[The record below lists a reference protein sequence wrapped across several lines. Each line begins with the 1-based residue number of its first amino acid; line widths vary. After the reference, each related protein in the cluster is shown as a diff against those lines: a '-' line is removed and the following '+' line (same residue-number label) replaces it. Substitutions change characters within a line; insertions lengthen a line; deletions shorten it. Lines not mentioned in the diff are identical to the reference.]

1 MLQTGEVES
10 GAATQVEDH
19 VAGAQSEQVDPDP
32 AADAVHP
39 LAGGAVVAGGQ
50 NAVTPQSDRSGP
62 FRHRLTVC
70 PYLWPMSTRNVGS
83 VDLAVLGGGTAGI
96 VAARTAAAFGA
107 RVVLIEQQRQ
117 PGGDCLFTGCVPS
130 KALRSVAATVATA
143 RRAGRFGLAAP
154 AGPVDFAAVM
164 DHIRHAIRVIAP
176 DDSIET
182 MTKAGVEVVTGTGRF
197 TAPDQILVGD
207 RSIAFRQAMVA
218 TGSDPAVPDL
228 PGLTDTAFLTSETI
242 WDLDASPGRLLVLG
256 GGSTGCELAQAF
268 ARLGSEVA
276 LLEPAGRLLPQED
289 PETSAALATA
299 LRADGV
305 ALVLGPSAA
314 RVETHAVV
322 LEGGRS
328 LPFDTLLVA
337 TGRRARTSGLG
348 LEAVGVA
355 VRDNGDVVVD
365 DRLRTTHPLVWAAGD
380 VTGHP
385 RFTHLAGMHGA
396 VVAANAVLGLRR
408 RASDVPCPRVTYT
421 SPEVGSI
428 GVTDPNEVRAAG
440 LRSVHY
446 DHADLDRAVTE
457 DATGG
462 FTRLVLDR
470 RGRVRGAVVV
480 SPRAGETVAEATVA
494 VQHGLTV
501 GDLTA
506 ATHPY
511 PGWSD
516 GWWNAAT
523 GAYQARLARPPV
535 WLALRGL
542 RALRGRRI
550 RTLSP

>member
-1 MLQTGEVES
+1 
-10 GAATQVEDH
+10 
-19 VAGAQSEQVDPDP
+19 
-32 AADAVHP
+32 
-39 LAGGAVVAGGQ
+39 
-50 NAVTPQSDRSGP
+50 
-62 FRHRLTVC
+62 
-70 PYLWPMSTRNVGS
+70 MSTRNVGP

-107 RVVLIEQQRQ
+107 RVALIEQQRQ

-130 KALRSVAATVATA
+130 KALRSAAAAVATA
-143 RRAGRFGLAAP
+143 RRADRFGLAAP
-154 AGPVDFAAVM
+154 SGPVDFAAVM
-164 DHIRHAIRVIAP
+164 GHVRGAVATIAP

-182 MTKAGVEVVTGTGRF
+182 MTKAGVEVVTGCGRF
-197 TAPDQILVGD
+197 VAPDRMVIGD
-207 RSIAFRQAMVA
+207 RSIAFRQALLA
-218 TGSDPAVPDL
+218 TGSDPAVPVL

-242 WDLDASPGRLLVLG
+242 WDLDALPGRLIVLG

-268 ARLGSEVA
+268 ARLGSEVT
-276 LLEPAGRLLPQED
+276 LVEPTGRLLPQED
-289 PETSAALATA
+289 QEAGAAVATA
-299 LRADGV
+299 LTADGV
-305 ALVLGPSAA
+305 DLVLGVPAS
-314 RVETHAVV
+314 RVKAHAVV

-337 TGRRARTSGLG
+337 TGRRARTQGLG

-365 DRLRTTHPLVWAAGD
+365 ERLRTTHPLIWAAGD

-396 VVAANAVLGLRR
+396 VAAANAVLGLRR
-408 RASDVPCPRVTYT
+408 RAAEVPCPRVTYT
-421 SPEVGSI
+421 SPEVGAV
-428 GVTDPNEVRAAG
+428 GVTDPDEVRAAG

-446 DHADLDRAVTE
+446 DHADLDQAVTE

-462 FTRLVLDR
+462 FTRVALDR

-480 SPRAGETVAEATVA
+480 SPRAGETIAEATVA

-523 GAYQARLARPPV
+523 GAYQARLARPPTK
-535 WLALRGL
+535 LALRGL
-542 RALRGRRI
+542 RALRDRRI